1 MIVKRYVGDTAEI
14 ALFRAKSEL
23 GEDAIILSSGPVR
36 DAWWRFWQ
44 QRYQVLVAADVD
56 RRANGAAGKPVPAL
70 RPAPTRKEPSEEY
83 LDTPAVPVPSGV
95 PDAEAA
101 RVAASA
107 PLASKPPMRA
117 PVVEGP
123 PAPPALVAPAP
134 AWDEVVGMLRGMD
147 DRLRRLGMTPQGRSG
162 EAYERLLASGL
173 LSHWAE
179 RLALEIPSDGEP
191 WQPHLEQAIIA
202 RLGPPEP
209 VSLKE
214 PVVLT
219 AIGPTGSGKTTT
231 LAKLAAHFTL
241 VKKKRVLLVTT
252 DTFRVAAPEQL
263 KTFALIL
270 GVPLEIANRPQ
281 DVEQA
286 VSRGHYDVVL
296 VDTAGR
302 SPFHDLHMAEIQSMV
317 RAAGTGELLVM
328 LPATMGPE
336 AMVSA
341 ARRFAGDE
349 SGKLCFTKL
358 DEAERPG
365 SVISA
370 ALELGWPLSYMTDG
384 QSVPE
389 DIAIADPERLAR
401 WAVRGVDARG

>member
-1 MIVKRYVGDTAEI
+1 MIVKRFVGDTAEI

-23 GEDAIILSSGPVR
+23 GDDAIILSSGPVR

-44 QRYQVLVAADVD
+44 QRYQVLVAADVE
-56 RRANGAAGKPVPAL
+56 RRPNGSAGKPVSAA
-70 RPAPTRKEPSEEY
+70 RPAPPRREPTEEH
-83 LDTPAVPVPSGV
+83 LELPVLPVPDREAVEV
-95 PDAEAA
+95 PIPAT
-101 RVAASA
+101 VAVKHPLEGTVPSA
-107 PLASKPPMRA
+107 GPLSPS
-117 PVVEGP
+117 
-123 PAPPALVAPAP
+123 P
-134 AWDEVVGMLRGMD
+134 AWDEVMGMLRGMD
-147 DRLRRLGMTPQGRSG
+147 DRLRLLGITPQGSSG

-173 LSHWAE
+173 MPHWAE
-179 RLALEIPSDGEP
+179 RLALEIPADGKE
-191 WQPHLEQAIIA
+191 WQPRLEQALIE
-202 RLGPPEP
+202 RLGPPQP

-270 GVPLEIANRPQ
+270 GVPLEIANRPH

-286 VSRGHYDVVL
+286 VARGTYDVVL

-317 RAAGTGELLVM
+317 KAARTSELLVM

-341 ARRFAGDE
+341 ARKFSGGQ

-384 QSVPE
+384 QNVPE
-389 DIAIADPERLAR
+389 DIAIADTERLAR